1 MTPGALLLE
10 LRAAGA
16 VLRVVGGRL
25 EAKHI
30 PPALAPLAR
39 AHAAELRGLLA
50 PAAPPAVVD
59 HQVEQLPDAA
69 PAVALGYLELDGIRR
84 LGPIR
89 GPPLAAPSAAVDP
102 ARAAAWRQA
111 YRRRLDAGLDPESAE
126 RLTCT
131 THGPRPEAA

>member
-1 MTPGALLLE
+1 MTPEALLGDV
-10 LRAAGA
+10 RAAGGE
-16 VLRVVGGRL
+16 LLLVGGRL
-25 EAKHI
+25 AGKHI
-30 PPALAPLAR
+30 PPNLAALVK

-69 PAVALGYLELDGIRR
+69 LALGYLELDGIRR

-102 ARAAAWRQA
+102 ARAAAWRQG
-111 YRRRLDAGLDPESAE
+111 YQRRLDAGLDPESAA
-126 RLTCT
+126 RLTTT
-131 THGPRPEAA
+131 THGPRPA